1 MNYSSKSISFG
12 YESDTIL
19 TFFLY
24 IELCLCFDINK
35 SGRFCIIMAEH
46 FISIMYKILKFE
58 LFKIIDGNIRSI
70 INKVLKDKVIDN
82 KFKLTN
88 SLDDFDRLNNIRFMI
103 IFLS

>member
-1 MNYSSKSISFG
+1 
-12 YESDTIL
+12 
-19 TFFLY
+19 
-24 IELCLCFDINK
+24 
-35 SGRFCIIMAEH
+35 MAEH